1 MFSDLY
7 VQNGSG
13 CLFPLMSDVS
23 SSSSLRVHHFQP
35 TKNPLH
41 ALCFLSSSFFHSSL
55 MDMQDCVFLSFMHV
69 LFCFSYVNKLVFN
82 SSLSFFLSFS
92 LSFSLLQ
99 LNPFSEIQQ
108 GGTSLSFFF
117 TDMQTSYYRCQVFCP
132 SAPSYIKSVSRVRR
146 PGIDISRRPILH
158 EKMHQS

>member
-1 MFSDLY
+1 MKGSVRKTVSCQPTEQRKLFSDLY
-7 VQNGSG
+7 EQNGSG
-13 CLFPLMSDVS
+13 CLFPFMSDV

-55 MDMQDCVFLSFMHV
+55 LDTRDCVFLSFMHV

-108 GGTSLSFFF
+108 GGTSLSFFLL
-117 TDMQTSYYRCQVFCP
+117 TCKQ
-132 SAPSYIKSVSRVRR
+132 AIIGAKSSVH
-146 PGIDISRRPILH
+146 LH
-158 EKMHQS
+158 QAI